1 MRGQWVSLTAHP
13 WRSTLVRTD
22 VLVQEQVTM
31 LTDAE
36 IREAIRA
43 EGLSIAPFE
52 ADCLQSAS

>member
-13 WRSTLVRTD
+13 WRNILVRTD
-22 VLVQEQVTM
+22 VWVQEQVTM
-31 LTDAE
+31 LMD
-36 IREAIRA
+36 RRKAIRA